1 MRAAN
6 RLVAFR
12 RHPARL
18 KMINRIKTF
27 PPGPP
32 AFEKYCLKYAGA
44 PRPAA
49 LSYAVVLTAGSAAGT
64 GGGLMS
70 KFWMIWP
77 DNAVA
82 SALILFAI
90 AMPFLY
96 AARRLVHDL
105 LHSLGRMA
113 GGPLRLGARW
123 LFATARDMKERNKA
137 VLLAHGR
144 EEVGQHIEREF
155 ERISALVTRDLEGY
169 PALQRKLLEE
179 ITRVEE
185 DYKKCGEVPPPPPEW
200 VEAVTAIAKV
210 KSDSNE
216 MVQRILE
223 EIKRS
228 VHAIHDKA
236 LAEYRRAYESRH
248 KILNGFMPF
257 WRSLDKTFG
266 QVDQKLTGLQQTS
279 SKIDAQMEKY
289 EQINKKTDKAEHAL
303 TVSAFTQFA
312 ISVLVLLIAVG
323 GALVNFKLIAL
334 PFSEM
339 VGAGDYLTSTLRM
352 SDVAALVIIFL
363 EATMGLF
370 VMETL
375 RITHLFPLIAN
386 MNERMRRR
394 MFWVAVVFLFIFA
407 GIEAALA
414 LMRDMLSADKQALI
428 RSLATAQQVAPPDP
442 LLRMIPTTAQMLL
455 GFFLPFALAFVAV
468 PLESFVYSLRTV
480 GGAFVVMLIRATA
493 FVLRVLG
500 NFVRQLCR
508 VLIGVY
514 DVTIVL
520 PLLIERLVKA
530 TRSEGDASESRPV
543 KRAA

>member
-1 MRAAN
+1 
-6 RLVAFR
+6 
-12 RHPARL
+12 
-18 KMINRIKTF
+18 
-27 PPGPP
+27 
-32 AFEKYCLKYAGA
+32 
-44 PRPAA
+44 
-49 LSYAVVLTAGSAAGT
+49 
-64 GGGLMS
+64 MS
-70 KFWMIWP
+70 NQFWMIWP
-77 DNAVA
+77 GNAVA

-96 AARRLVHDL
+96 AARRLVHEL
-105 LHSLGRMA
+105 LHSVGRMA

-123 LFATARDMKERNKA
+123 LFATARDMKERNKV

-155 ERISALVTRDLEGY
+155 ERIGALVTRDLEGY

-185 DYKKCGEVPPPPPEW
+185 DYKKCGEVPPPPPDW
-200 VEAVTAIAKV
+200 VEAVGAIAKV
-210 KSDSNE
+210 KSDGGNE

-236 LAEYRRAYESRH
+236 LSEYRRAYESRH

-266 QVDQKLTGLQQTS
+266 QVDKKLTGLQDTS

-312 ISVLVLLIAVG
+312 ISTLVLLIAVG

-386 MNERMRRR
+386 MNDRMRRR
-394 MFWVAVVFLFIFA
+394 MLWTAVVFLFIFA

-414 LMRDMLSADKQALI
+414 LMRDMLAADKQALVQ
-428 RSLATAQQVAPPDP
+428 SLATVQRAAPADP

-480 GGAFVVMLIRATA
+480 GGAFLVMLIRATA

-500 NFVRQLCR
+500 NLIRQLCR
-508 VLIGVY
+508 VVIAVY

-520 PLLIERLVKA
+520 PLLVERLVKA
-530 TRSEGDASESRPV
+530 ARSETDASESRPV

>member
-18 KMINRIKTF
+18 KMINRIKTV

-32 AFEKYCLKYAGA
+32 AFEKYCRKYAGA
-44 PRPAA
+44 QCPPD
-49 LSYAVVLTAGSAAGT
+49 LSYAVVLTTGRQAGW
-64 GGGLMS
+64 GGHMS
-70 KFWMIWP
+70 NQFWMIWP
-77 DNAVA
+77 GNAVA

-96 AARRLVHDL
+96 AARRLVHNL
-105 LHSLGRMA
+105 LHSVGHMI

-123 LFATARDMKERNKA
+123 LFATARDMKERNKV

-236 LAEYRRAYESRH
+236 LAEYRRAFESRH

-266 QVDQKLTGLQQTS
+266 QVDKKLTGLHDTS

-289 EQINKKTDKAEHAL
+289 EQINKKTDKVEHAL

-312 ISVLVLLIAVG
+312 ISTLVLLIAVG

-339 VGAGDYLTSTLRM
+339 VGAGDYLTATLRM
-352 SDVAALVIIFL
+352 SDVAALVLIFL

-375 RITHLFPLIAN
+375 RITHLFPIIAN
-386 MNERMRRR
+386 MSERMRRR
-394 MFWVAVVFLFIFA
+394 MFWTSVVFLFVFA
-407 GIEAALA
+407 LIEAGLA
-414 LMRDMLSADKQALI
+414 LMRDMLAADRAALVQ
-428 RSLATAQQVAPPDP
+428 SLATAQAAPPDP
-442 LLRMIPTTAQMLL
+442 LLRLIPTTAQMVL
-455 GFFLPFALAFVAV
+455 GFFLPFALAFVGV
-468 PLESFVYSLRTV
+468 PLESFIYSVRTV
-480 GGAFVVMLIRATA
+480 GGAAVVMLVRMLA
-493 FVLRVLG
+493 FVLRILG
-500 NFVRQLCR
+500 NLVRQLFK
-508 VLIGVY
+508 VLATLY

-520 PLLIERLVKA
+520 PLLVERMVKA
-530 TRSEGDASESRPV
+530 MRNGEAAASRPAG
-543 KRAA
+543 RGT

>member
-1 MRAAN
+1 
-6 RLVAFR
+6 
-12 RHPARL
+12 
-18 KMINRIKTF
+18 
-27 PPGPP
+27 
-32 AFEKYCLKYAGA
+32 
-44 PRPAA
+44 
-49 LSYAVVLTAGSAAGT
+49 
-64 GGGLMS
+64 MS
-70 KFWMIWP
+70 NQFWMIWP
-77 DNAVA
+77 DNVMA
-82 SALILFAI
+82 SALILFVI

-105 LHSLGRMA
+105 LHSIGHMV

-123 LFATARDMKERNKA
+123 LFATASDMKERNRA

-144 EEVGQHIEREF
+144 EETAQHIEREF
-155 ERISALVTRDLEGY
+155 ERIGAMVTRDLEGY

-200 VEAVTAIAKV
+200 VEAITAIAKI
-210 KSDSNE
+210 KADGNE
-216 MVQRILE
+216 LVQRLLE

-228 VHAIHDKA
+228 IEGIHAKT
-236 LAEYRRAYESRH
+236 LAEYRRAYEERH

-266 QVDQKLTGLQQTS
+266 QVDKKLTGLQDTS
-279 SKIDAQMEKY
+279 AKIDAQMEKY
-289 EQINKKTDKAEHAL
+289 DQINKKTDKVEQQL

-312 ISVLVLLIAVG
+312 ISLLVLLIAVG

-370 VMETL
+370 VMECL
-375 RITHLFPLIAN
+375 RITHLFPIISN
-386 MNERMRRR
+386 MSERMRRR
-394 MFWVAVVFLFIFA
+394 MLWTALVFLVVFA
-407 GIEAALA
+407 TIEAGLA
-414 LMRDMLSADKQALI
+414 LMRDMLAADKQALI
-428 RSLATAQQVAPPDP
+428 QSLATTQQAAPPDP
-442 LLRMIPTTAQMLL
+442 LLRMIPTTAQMVL

-468 PLESFVYSLRTV
+468 PLESFIYSLRTV
-480 GGAFVVMLIRATA
+480 GGALLVMLVRVAGFI
-493 FVLRVLG
+493 LRVLG
-500 NFVRQLCR
+500 NVVRHLTR
-508 VLIGVY
+508 VLVAIY
-514 DVTIVL
+514 DVSIVL

-530 TRSEGDASESRPV
+530 ARGGADEDARESRPM
-543 KRAA
+543 KKAA

>member
-1 MRAAN
+1 
-6 RLVAFR
+6 
-12 RHPARL
+12 
-18 KMINRIKTF
+18 
-27 PPGPP
+27 
-32 AFEKYCLKYAGA
+32 
-44 PRPAA
+44 
-49 LSYAVVLTAGSAAGT
+49 
-64 GGGLMS
+64 MS
-70 KFWMIWP
+70 NQFWMIWP
-77 DNAVA
+77 GNAVA

-96 AARRLVHDL
+96 AARKLVHDL

-113 GGPLRLGARW
+113 AGPLRLGARW

-236 LAEYRRAYESRH
+236 LGEYRHAYESRH

-312 ISVLVLLIAVG
+312 ISTMVLLIAVG

-386 MNERMRRR
+386 MNDQMRRR
-394 MFWVAVVFLFIFA
+394 MLWVAVVFLFVFA

-414 LMRDMLSADKQALI
+414 LMRDMLSADRQALVQ
-428 RSLATAQQVAPPDP
+428 SLATVQQAAPADP

-500 NFVRQLCR
+500 YLIRQLCR
-508 VLIGVY
+508 VLIAVY

-520 PLLIERLVKA
+520 PLLVERLVKA
-530 TRSEGDASESRPV
+530 ARSEGDASESRPV

>member
-1 MRAAN
+1 
-6 RLVAFR
+6 
-12 RHPARL
+12 
-18 KMINRIKTF
+18 
-27 PPGPP
+27 
-32 AFEKYCLKYAGA
+32 
-44 PRPAA
+44 
-49 LSYAVVLTAGSAAGT
+49 
-64 GGGLMS
+64 MS
-70 KFWMIWP
+70 DQFWMIWP
-77 DNAVA
+77 GNAVA

-105 LHSLGRMA
+105 LHSIGRMV

-123 LFATARDMKERNKA
+123 LFATARDMKERNSV

-200 VEAVTAIAKV
+200 VEAVTSISKV

-236 LAEYRRAYESRH
+236 LGEYRRAYESGH

-312 ISVLVLLIAVG
+312 ISTMVLLIAVG

-339 VGAGDYLTSTLRM
+339 VGSGDYLTSTMRM

-386 MNERMRRR
+386 MNDRMRHR
-394 MFWVAVVFLFIFA
+394 MLWVAVVFLFVFA

-414 LMRDMLSADKQALI
+414 LMRDMLSADRQALVQ
-428 RSLATAQQVAPPDP
+428 SLASAKAAAPDP
-442 LLRMIPTTAQMLL
+442 LLRLIPTTAQMVL
-455 GFFLPFALAFVAV
+455 GFFLPFALAFVAI

-480 GGAFVVMLIRATA
+480 GGAFLVMLIRATA
-493 FVLRVLG
+493 FLLRVLG
-500 NFVRQLCR
+500 NLVRQLCR

-514 DVTIVL
+514 DFTIVL

-530 TRSEGDASESRPV
+530 ARSEGDSSESRPV

>member
-1 MRAAN
+1 MTSN
-6 RLVAFR
+6 Q
-12 RHPARL
+12 
-18 KMINRIKTF
+18 
-27 PPGPP
+27 
-32 AFEKYCLKYAGA
+32 
-44 PRPAA
+44 
-49 LSYAVVLTAGSAAGT
+49 
-64 GGGLMS
+64 
-70 KFWMIWP
+70 FWMIWP
-77 DNAVA
+77 GNAVA
-82 SALILFAI
+82 SALIIFVI

-96 AARRLVHDL
+96 AARKLVHDL
-105 LHSLGRMA
+105 VRSLGNMV
-113 GGPLRLGARW
+113 GGPLRLAARW
-123 LFATARDMKERNKA
+123 LFATARDMKERNRQ
-137 VLLAHGR
+137 VLFAHGR
-144 EEVGQHIEREF
+144 EEVGQTIEREF
-155 ERISALVTRDLEGY
+155 ERIGAMVTRDLEGY

-200 VEAVTAIAKV
+200 VEAVTAISKV
-210 KSDSNE
+210 KSEGNE

-228 VHAIHDKA
+228 VETIHAKA

-266 QVDQKLTGLQQTS
+266 QVDKKLTGLQDTS

-289 EQINKKTDKAEHAL
+289 EQINKKTDKSEHAL

-312 ISVLVLLIAVG
+312 IASLVLAIAVG

-370 VMETL
+370 VMETM
-375 RITHLFPLIAN
+375 RITHLFPIIAN
-386 MNERMRRR
+386 MSERMRRR
-394 MFWVAVVFLFIFA
+394 MLWTAVVFLFVFA

-414 LMRDMLSADKQALI
+414 LMRDMLAADRQALVQ
-428 RSLATAQQVAPPDP
+428 SLASAQQAAPPDP
-442 LLRMIPTTAQMLL
+442 LLRAIPTSAQMLL
-455 GFFLPFALAFVAV
+455 GFFLPFALAFVAI
-468 PLESFVYSLRTV
+468 PLESFIYSLRTV
-480 GGAFVVMLIRATA
+480 GGSVLVMLVRVIG
-493 FVLRVLG
+493 FVLRFLG
-500 NFVRQLCR
+500 NVVRHLCK
-508 VLIGVY
+508 VLIVLY

-520 PLLIERLVKA
+520 PLLVERVVKA
-530 TRSEGDASESRPV
+530 ARAGDDGRESRPM
-543 KRAA
+543 KKAA

>member
-1 MRAAN
+1 
-6 RLVAFR
+6 
-12 RHPARL
+12 
-18 KMINRIKTF
+18 
-27 PPGPP
+27 
-32 AFEKYCLKYAGA
+32 
-44 PRPAA
+44 
-49 LSYAVVLTAGSAAGT
+49 
-64 GGGLMS
+64 MS
-70 KFWMIWP
+70 NQFWMIWP
-77 DNAVA
+77 GNAVA

-200 VEAVTAIAKV
+200 VEAVTSIAKV

-236 LAEYRRAYESRH
+236 LGEYRRAYESRH

-312 ISVLVLLIAVG
+312 ISTMVLLIAVG

-386 MNERMRRR
+386 MNDQMRRR
-394 MFWVAVVFLFIFA
+394 MLWVAVVFLVVFA

-414 LMRDMLSADKQALI
+414 LMRDMLSADRQALVQ
-428 RSLATAQQVAPPDP
+428 SLATVQQTAPPDP
-442 LLRMIPTTAQMLL
+442 LLKMIPTTAQMLL

-500 NFVRQLCR
+500 NLIRQLCR
-508 VLIGVY
+508 VLIAVY

-520 PLLIERLVKA
+520 PLLVERVVKA
-530 TRSEGDASESRPV
+530 ARSEGDASESRPV

>member
-1 MRAAN
+1 
-6 RLVAFR
+6 
-12 RHPARL
+12 
-18 KMINRIKTF
+18 
-27 PPGPP
+27 
-32 AFEKYCLKYAGA
+32 
-44 PRPAA
+44 
-49 LSYAVVLTAGSAAGT
+49 
-64 GGGLMS
+64 MS

-82 SALILFAI
+82 SALVLFVI

-96 AARRLVHDL
+96 AARKLVHDL
-105 LHSLGRMA
+105 FHSIGRMV

-123 LFATARDMKERNKA
+123 LFATARDMKERNKV

-185 DYKKCGEVPPPPPEW
+185 DYKKCGEVPPAPPEW
-200 VEAVTAIAKV
+200 TEAVAAIAKV
-210 KSDSNE
+210 KSEGNE

-228 VHAIHDKA
+228 VHTIHDKA
-236 LAEYRRAYESRH
+236 IGEYRRAYESRH
-248 KILNGFMPF
+248 NILNGFMPF

-266 QVDQKLTGLQQTS
+266 QVDSKLTGLQDTS

-289 EQINKKTDKAEHAL
+289 EQINKKTDRAEHAL

-339 VGAGDYLTSTLRM
+339 VGAGDYLTATLRM
-352 SDVAALVIIFL
+352 SDVAALVLIFL
-363 EATMGLF
+363 EAAMGLF

-394 MFWVAVVFLFIFA
+394 MFWTALTFLFIFA
-407 GIEAALA
+407 SIEAALA
-414 LMRDMLSADKQALI
+414 LMRDMLAADKQALVQ
-428 RSLATAQQVAPPDP
+428 SLATVQQAAPPDP

-455 GFFLPFALAFVAV
+455 GFFLPFALAFVAI
-468 PLESFVYSLRTV
+468 PLESFIYSLRTV
-480 GGAFVVMLIRATA
+480 GGAFVVMIIRVTG
-493 FVLRVLG
+493 FVLRILG
-500 NFVRQLCR
+500 NLVRQLFR
-508 VLIGVY
+508 VLIAVY
-514 DVTIVL
+514 DVSIVL
-520 PLLIERLVKA
+520 PLLIERVVKA
-530 TRSEGDASESRPV
+530 ARGAGDDEARESRAV

>member
-1 MRAAN
+1 
-6 RLVAFR
+6 
-12 RHPARL
+12 
-18 KMINRIKTF
+18 
-27 PPGPP
+27 
-32 AFEKYCLKYAGA
+32 
-44 PRPAA
+44 
-49 LSYAVVLTAGSAAGT
+49 
-64 GGGLMS
+64 MS
-70 KFWMIWP
+70 NQFWMIWP
-77 DNAVA
+77 ENAMA

-105 LHSLGRMA
+105 FRSVGHMV

-123 LFATARDMKERNKA
+123 LFATAGDMRERNRA

-144 EEVGQHIEREF
+144 EETAQHIEREF
-155 ERISALVTRDLEGY
+155 ERISAMVTRDLEGY

-200 VEAVTAIAKV
+200 VEAITAIAKI
-210 KSDSNE
+210 KSDGNE
-216 MVQRILE
+216 MVQRLLE

-228 VHAIHDKA
+228 VEGIHAKT
-236 LAEYRRAYESRH
+236 LGEYRRAYESRH

-266 QVDQKLTGLQQTS
+266 QVDKKLTGLQDTS
-279 SKIDAQMEKY
+279 AKIDAQMEKY
-289 EQINKKTDKAEHAL
+289 EQISKKTDKVEHQL

-312 ISVLVLLIAVG
+312 ISTLVLAIAFG
-323 GALVNFKLIAL
+323 GAVVNFKLIAL

-375 RITHLFPLIAN
+375 RITHLFPLISN
-386 MNERMRRR
+386 MSEAMRRR
-394 MFWVAVVFLFIFA
+394 MLWTALVFLVVFA
-407 GIEAALA
+407 TIEAGLA
-414 LMRDMLSADKQALI
+414 LMRDMLAADKQALI
-428 RSLATAQQVAPPDP
+428 QSLATTQQAAPPDP
-442 LLRMIPTTAQMLL
+442 LLRMIPTTAQMVL
-455 GFFLPFALAFVAV
+455 GFFLPFALAFVAI

-480 GGAFVVMLIRATA
+480 GGAIVVMLVRVAG
-493 FVLRVLG
+493 FLLRILG
-500 NFVRQLCR
+500 NVVRYLCR
-508 VLIGVY
+508 VLIALY

-520 PLLIERLVKA
+520 PLLIERAVKA
-530 TRSEGDASESRPV
+530 ARGGDADSRESRPM
-543 KRAA
+543 KKAA

>member
-1 MRAAN
+1 
-6 RLVAFR
+6 
-12 RHPARL
+12 
-18 KMINRIKTF
+18 
-27 PPGPP
+27 
-32 AFEKYCLKYAGA
+32 
-44 PRPAA
+44 
-49 LSYAVVLTAGSAAGT
+49 
-64 GGGLMS
+64 MS
-70 KFWMIWP
+70 NQFWMIWP
-77 DNAVA
+77 GNAVA
-82 SALILFAI
+82 SALILAAI

-236 LAEYRRAYESRH
+236 LGEYRRAYESRH

-266 QVDQKLTGLQQTS
+266 QVDQKLTGLHQTS

-312 ISVLVLLIAVG
+312 ISTMVLLIAVG

-339 VGAGDYLTSTLRM
+339 VGSGDYLTSTLRM

-386 MNERMRRR
+386 MNDRMRRR
-394 MFWVAVVFLFIFA
+394 MLWTAVVFLFVFA

-414 LMRDMLSADKQALI
+414 LMRDMLSADKQALVQ
-428 RSLATAQQVAPPDP
+428 SLASAQAAPPDP
-442 LLRMIPTTAQMLL
+442 LLRMIPTTAQMVL

-500 NFVRQLCR
+500 NLIRQLCKL
-508 VLIGVY
+508 LIGIY

-520 PLLIERLVKA
+520 PLLVERLVKA
-530 TRSEGDASESRPV
+530 ARSESDGSESRPV

>member
-1 MRAAN
+1 
-6 RLVAFR
+6 
-12 RHPARL
+12 
-18 KMINRIKTF
+18 
-27 PPGPP
+27 
-32 AFEKYCLKYAGA
+32 
-44 PRPAA
+44 
-49 LSYAVVLTAGSAAGT
+49 
-64 GGGLMS
+64 MS
-70 KFWMIWP
+70 NQFWMIWP
-77 DNAVA
+77 GNAVA

-96 AARRLVHDL
+96 AARKLVHNL
-105 LHSLGRMA
+105 LRSVGHMI

-123 LFATARDMKERNKA
+123 LFATARDMNERNKV

-200 VEAVTAIAKV
+200 VEAVTSIAKV

-236 LAEYRRAYESRH
+236 LGEYRRAYESRH

-266 QVDQKLTGLQQTS
+266 QVDQKLTGLHQTS

-289 EQINKKTDKAEHAL
+289 EQINKKTEKAEHAL

-312 ISVLVLLIAVG
+312 ISTMVLMIAVG

-339 VGAGDYLTSTLRM
+339 VGAGDYLTSSLRM

-386 MNERMRRR
+386 MNDRMRRR
-394 MFWVAVVFLFIFA
+394 MLWVAVVFLFVFA

-414 LMRDMLSADKQALI
+414 LMRDMLSADRQALVQ
-428 RSLATAQQVAPPDP
+428 SLATVQQAAPADP

-455 GFFLPFALAFVAV
+455 GFFLPFALAFVAI

-480 GGAFVVMLIRATA
+480 GGAFLVMLIRATA

-500 NFVRQLCR
+500 YLIRQLCR
-508 VLIGVY
+508 VLIAVY

-520 PLLIERLVKA
+520 PLLVERLVKA
-530 TRSEGDASESRPV
+530 ARSEGDASESRPV

>member
-1 MRAAN
+1 
-6 RLVAFR
+6 
-12 RHPARL
+12 
-18 KMINRIKTF
+18 
-27 PPGPP
+27 
-32 AFEKYCLKYAGA
+32 
-44 PRPAA
+44 
-49 LSYAVVLTAGSAAGT
+49 
-64 GGGLMS
+64 
-70 KFWMIWP
+70 
-77 DNAVA
+77 
-82 SALILFAI
+82 
-90 AMPFLY
+90 
-96 AARRLVHDL
+96 
-105 LHSLGRMA
+105 
-113 GGPLRLGARW
+113 
-123 LFATARDMKERNKA
+123 
-137 VLLAHGR
+137 
-144 EEVGQHIEREF
+144 
-155 ERISALVTRDLEGY
+155 
-169 PALQRKLLEE
+169 
-179 ITRVEE
+179 
-185 DYKKCGEVPPPPPEW
+185 
-200 VEAVTAIAKV
+200 
-210 KSDSNE
+210 

-236 LAEYRRAYESRH
+236 LGEYRRAYESRH

-312 ISVLVLLIAVG
+312 ISTMVLLIAVG

-339 VGAGDYLTSTLRM
+339 VGSGDYLTSTMRM

-386 MNERMRRR
+386 MNDRMRHR
-394 MFWVAVVFLFIFA
+394 MLWVAVVFLFVFA

-414 LMRDMLSADKQALI
+414 LMRDMLSADRQALVQ
-428 RSLATAQQVAPPDP
+428 SLATVQRAAPADP

-480 GGAFVVMLIRATA
+480 GGAFLVMLIRATA
-493 FVLRVLG
+493 FALRVLG
-500 NFVRQLCR
+500 YLIRQLCK
-508 VLIGVY
+508 VLIGIY
-514 DVTIVL
+514 DVAIVL
-520 PLLIERLVKA
+520 PLLVERLVKA
-530 TRSEGDASESRPV
+530 ARSESDGSESRPV